1 MRRST
6 TGRVVFELEKQVCL
20 TQKGQ
25 YITKGSNVKQIESI
39 LLERVEIGGRLIGVN
54 PVSFRQNLL

>member
-6 TGRVVFELEKQVCL
+6 TGRVVFELEKQVCP

-39 LLERVEIGGRLIGVN
+39 LLERVEIVGRLKGVN

>member
-39 LLERVEIGGRLIGVN
+39 LLERVEIGGRLKGVK

>member
-39 LLERVEIGGRLIGVN
+39 LLERVEIGGGLKSVN
-54 PVSFRQNLL
+54 PVGLPFI

>member
-39 LLERVEIGGRLIGVN
+39 LLERVEIGGRLKSVN
-54 PVSFRQNLL
+54 PVGFRQNLL

>member
-6 TGRVVFELEKQVCL
+6 TGRVVFELEKQVCV

-39 LLERVEIGGRLIGVN
+39 LLERVEIGGRLKSVN

>member
-6 TGRVVFELEKQVCL
+6 TGRVVFELEKQVCM

-39 LLERVEIGGRLIGVN
+39 LLERVEIVGRLKGVN

>member
-39 LLERVEIGGRLIGVN
+39 LLERVEIVGRLKGVN